1 MSYVVPQMFELFGF
15 SLSYL
20 DLFLLIGTAT
30 LVGMAK
36 TGVPGTGMIA
46 VPLLAIAF
54 GGKES
59 TGLLLTMLIFADV
72 FGVSY
77 YHRHA
82 NWQHLVKLLPFA
94 LFGVLIGTT
103 FGHLINDDAFRLTMA
118 VIIFVSLAQ
127 MLWQERQSEV
137 PLLDSG
143 WFIAIIGILGGF
155 TTMVGNLAGPVMS
168 LYLLAMRFPKNEFIG
183 TAAWFFLCINLFKV
197 PFHIWVW
204 GTVSWQSTALTAILI
219 PVIALG
225 AAIGIWLVGKINE
238 YWFRRFVIA
247 MTAVAAVVM
256 LF

>member
-1 MSYVVPQMFELFGF
+1 MFELFGF
-15 SLSYL
+15 TLTAI
-20 DLFLLIGTAT
+20 DLILLLGSAT

-36 TGVPGTGMIA
+36 TGVPGAGMVA

-82 NWQHLVKLLPFA
+82 NWQHLIRLLPFA
-94 LFGVLIGTT
+94 LFGVIIGTI
-103 FGHLINDDAFRLTMA
+103 FGHLIDDEAFRLTMA
-118 VIIFVSLAQ
+118 VIIFFSLAQ
-127 MLWQERQSEV
+127 MIWQERQEQVS
-137 PLLDSG
+137 LLESG
-143 WFIAIIGILGGF
+143 WFVAIIGILGGF

-204 GTVSWQSTALTAILI
+204 NTVSWQSTALTATLI
-219 PVIALG
+219 PLIAVG

-238 YWFRRFVIA
+238 HWFRRFVIA
-247 MTAVAAVVM
+247 MTAVAAAAM